1 MPNNQTQRLTHGA
14 MMIAIFAILIAIA
27 YYVPIISLVATL
39 FAPLPI
45 AWYSAK
51 YDRASSIILGVLGC
65 IVTFFF
71 GGIVILP
78 FSMIFAVCGA
88 VMGDALRTGKSKAY
102 LFMATGISLLIT
114 FAIQYII
121 SVKLFNMDFIKE
133 SFQLMRDS
141 YMQSF
146 QFAENLTGETPITE
160 EVLNLMFQQMEI
172 AIPATVTLAVFFMAF
187 LLISIYLPILK
198 RLGIAVPK
206 FSAFKDLRLPR
217 TILWIYLIVLSIQL
231 FVRPELG
238 TSLYIIILN
247 FSMVLW
253 VLLTIQGISFLHF
266 VLDAYKAPKFLKGLA
281 TVLSIPLYNFVMLI
295 GILDLGFDIRSY
307 VSGKIRK

>member
-78 FSMIFAVCGA
+78 FSMIFAVCGV

-141 YMQSF
+141 YMESF
-146 QFAENLTGETPITE
+146 QLAKNLTGKAPISE
-160 EVLNLMFQQMEI
+160 EALQLMFQQMEL
-172 AIPATVTLAVFFMAF
+172 AIPATVTIGVFFLAF
-187 LLISIYLPILK
+187 IIISTNLPILK

-217 TILWIYLIVLSIQL
+217 TVLWIYFIVLTIQL
-231 FVRPELG
+231 FVRPEIG
-238 TSLYIIILN
+238 TSLYVITFN
-247 FSMVLW
+247 FSLVLW

-266 VLDAYKAPKFLKGLA
+266 VLDAYRAPNLLRVLA
-281 TVLSIPLYNFVMLI
+281 TIFAIPLYNFAILL